1 MFPSITSMEIQPSFV
16 EYEPETES
24 ESLFSRAS
32 ASRQSQFNE
41 AVNAAIEVAAQVDP
55 YKTIVPEGVV
65 IPTLDAVNWSGNVD
79 IRPRLVEKSGVERLI
94 DSGAQISATVRLP
107 SDRPDQNVSL
117 VAVNGSKIKTYGVRV
132 INVKIGRKMYSI
144 EAVICDIKQDILG
157 MDFLHK
163 YKLSLEWDDETHTR
177 LFIKDKRAD
186 IKKELQIVTVPRNL
200 LRTHHMEPGG
210 ECPRSRSNEAI
221 AFEVACVKELGQEDV
236 PQQKLSQSES
246 LIEIT

>member
-1 MFPSITSMEIQPSFV
+1 MEIHANNVTLNKNQR
-16 EYEPETES
+16 S
-24 ESLFSRAS
+24 ESDFLFQAS
-32 ASRQSQFNE
+32 PRQSQFNE
-41 AVNAAIEVAAQVDP
+41 AVNAAIEIAAQVDP
-55 YKTIVPEGVV
+55 YKTIIREGVV

-107 SDRPDQNVSL
+107 SDRPDQNVNL

-186 IKKELQIVTVPRNL
+186 IKKELQIVTVPRNCSNSPHGAWGRVL
-200 LRTHHMEPGG
+200 QEP
-210 ECPRSRSNEAI
+210 
-221 AFEVACVKELGQEDV
+221 VQ
-236 PQQKLSQSES
+236 
-246 LIEIT
+246 